1 MGHSFP
7 LMSCQFGTHW
17 IGTRW
22 KVLDVSAV
30 FAITPESLRHA
41 RDAEAMHLDAV
52 LKVNGAKAL
61 RLSHVVELLRQ
72 SQSTD
77 TQDVELKVRQGED
90 PHIWLDMSHRI
101 TMEPDA
107 KTYCL
112 SVLSPNKIDILS
124 ESENL
129 ETLLAAA
136 QRVLSH
142 HKVRRAWGSGE
153 SGAKAKLWSL
163 TTLVYVWATGFVAG
177 AAGLALLSIY
187 MKKLP
192 F

>member
-1 MGHSFP
+1 M
-7 LMSCQFGTHW
+7 
-17 IGTRW
+17 
-22 KVLDVSAV
+22 
-30 FAITPESLRHA
+30 FAITPETLRHA
-41 RDAEAMHLDAV
+41 RDAEALHLDAV

-61 RLSHVVELLRQ
+61 RLTHLVELLRQ
-72 SQSTD
+72 SQSND
-77 TQDVELKVRQGED
+77 AEDLELKVRQGED
-90 PHIWLDMSHRI
+90 PHIWLDLSHRI

-107 KTYCL
+107 KTYRL
-112 SVLSPNKIDILS
+112 SALSTDKVDVLL
-124 ESENL
+124 ETENL
-129 ETLLAAA
+129 DTLMVAA

-142 HKVRRAWGSGE
+142 GKVRRAWGMGE
-153 SGAKAKLWSL
+153 SVPSSKVWSL